1 MPYVNVKI
9 TRDGV
14 TAAQKRT
21 IVEDITRS
29 LVTTLGK
36 KPEQIHIVIDEIE
49 PENWGFAG
57 MLTTDYRARAKSGA
71 GEPVARRGRAGKRKN
86 V

>member
-71 GEPVARRGRAGKRKN
+71 GESRARRRRAGKGKN
-86 V
+86 A